1 MAITEEMRR
10 EEMKEL
16 ERLLL
21 STNRSGMENLIAYIG
36 ASDFYT
42 APASTRFHG
51 SFMGGLLHHSLEVY
65 RCLDKKTSGSEHN
78 VWRDILNEEGKE
90 NVGNDSIIIVSLL
103 HDICK
108 THFYTT
114 ELKNRKNYDPEVV
127 AAADRRQIK
136 HDGNGDFIWETVP
149 SYAVDDKV
157 PYGHGEK
164 SVMMIENYIALKP
177 VERYAIRWHMGF
189 AEPKEFYGTL
199 TAAIE
204 KYPLILALHEADLEA
219 SYVMEERNG
228 T

>member
-1 MAITEEMRR
+1 
-10 EEMKEL
+10 
-16 ERLLL
+16 
-21 STNRSGMENLIAYIG
+21 MENLIAYIG

-42 APASTRFHG
+42 APASTKYHG

-65 RCLDKKTSGSEHN
+65 KNLDRKTSGAEHN
-78 VWRDILNEEGKE
+78 VWREALTEEK
-90 NVGNDSIIIVSLL
+90 VGNDTIIIVALL

-114 ELKNRKNYDPEVV
+114 ELKNQKNYDQAVV
-127 AAADRRQIK
+127 SVADCRQVK
-136 HDGNGDFIWETVP
+136 HDNNGDFIWETVP
-149 SYAVDDKV
+149 VYAVDDKI

-189 AEPKEFYGTL
+189 TEPKELYHTL

-204 KYPLILALHEADLEA
+204 KYPLVLALHEADLEA
-219 SYVMEERNG
+219 SYLTEDRNEQ
-228 T
+228 

>member
-1 MAITEEMRR
+1 MAITEEIRQ
-10 EEMKEL
+10 EEMKEY

-21 STNRSGMENLIAYIG
+21 STGRTGVENLIDYIG
-36 ASDFYT
+36 SSDFYT
-42 APASTRFHG
+42 APASTKYHS

-65 RCLDKKTSGSEHN
+65 KNLDKKTSGSECN
-78 VWRDILNEEGKE
+78 VWREVLAEEK
-90 NVGNDSIIIVSLL
+90 VGNDSIIIVALL

-114 ELKNRKNYDPEVV
+114 ELKNQKNYDQAVV
-127 AAADRRQIK
+127 AAADRRQVK
-136 HDGNGDFIWETVP
+136 HDNNGDFIWETVP
-149 SYAVDDKV
+149 AYAVDDKI

-189 AEPKEFYGTL
+189 TEPKELYNTL

-204 KYPLILALHEADLEA
+204 KYPLVMALHEADLEA
-219 SYVMEERNG
+219 SYLTEDRNEQ
-228 T
+228 